1 MQKLHGL
8 KVLKSYRVCS
18 LITVKISLM
27 SIFKTSFKFT
37 GKLRKRYR
45 NFPYSFYPP
54 PHIHSLPIINVPH
67 QMVCLLQL
75 MTLQGLI
82 IVIQSPQFSLAFIWW
97 CTLYGFRQRYNDMY
111 PSLQYHTE
119 YFHCPRNLYFVSSF
133 LAPMFREG
141 DGTPLQYSCLENP
154 MVGGAW

>member
-1 MQKLHGL
+1 MAFFPVQANRFFFYSLQKKLNELFCSGL
-8 KVLKSYRVCS
+8 NRL
-18 LITVKISLM
+18 
-27 SIFKTSFKFT
+27 FFGNSFKFT

-75 MTLQGLI
+75 MNLQGLI

-97 CTLYGFRQRYNDMY
+97 CTLYGFGQRYNDMY

-133 LAPMFREG
+133 LVSMLVTQSE
-141 DGTPLQYSCLENP
+141 
-154 MVGGAW
+154 